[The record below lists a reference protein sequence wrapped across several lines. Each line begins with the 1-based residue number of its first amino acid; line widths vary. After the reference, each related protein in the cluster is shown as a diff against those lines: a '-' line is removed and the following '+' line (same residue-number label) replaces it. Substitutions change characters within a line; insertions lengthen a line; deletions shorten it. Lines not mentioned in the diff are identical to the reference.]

1 MKEVV
6 GDDDN
11 LLRRVIF
18 TNPNY
23 IRPDQSVTSFAFTP
37 RKINGLPENL
47 SVDIERL
54 TTYEASIID
63 RFNYRLY
70 AIAALQVRQIGLNC
84 EHDPLPDNYAHA
96 LIIGDVSK
104 SIARQLAVSARR
116 IHYPD

>member
-6 GDDDN
+6 SDDDN

-23 IRPDQSVTSFAFTP
+23 VKPDQSITSFAFQP
-37 RKINGLPENL
+37 RKIDGVSEEI

-54 TTYEASIID
+54 TTYETSIVD

-70 AIAALQVRQIGLNC
+70 AISVRTVREIGLDC
-84 EHDPLPDNYAHA
+84 EHNPLPSNYSHA
-96 LIIGDVSK
+96 LITGEISK
-104 SIARQLAVSARR
+104 ARSRQMASAAKR

>member
-6 GDDDN
+6 RDDDN

-18 TNPNY
+18 TNPSY
-23 IRPDQSVTSFAFTP
+23 VKPDQSVTSFAFQP
-37 RKINGLPENL
+37 RKINGLPEML

-54 TTYEASIID
+54 TTYEASIVD

-70 AIAALQVRQIGLNC
+70 ALSAKNVREFGLDC
-84 EHDPLPDNYAHA
+84 QHDPLPGNYAHA
-96 LIIGDVSK
+96 LIGGEISK
-104 SIARQLAVSARR
+104 ARSRQLASAAKR